1 MESNDWKAK
10 AYGLAEELKAEVQRG
25 AAASQ
30 ALRAV
35 VARLCAA
42 VSGLDPALDPH
53 LSRLRDVARGPG
65 EIAAIEAEVTRVA
78 DAVLR
83 SGDAPRQAIPNQR
96 LRELLGRMR
105 WPDTLAAEIE
115 AFKEKLADDAAP
127 DAWVEVM
134 EHLTALVAETVRDST
149 EQVRAAEE
157 FLSELTARLEELDA
171 FMQKGSLLRD
181 QSLAG
186 GRELGRVVRSE
197 VQDIQDT
204 VREATELGQL
214 REDVGRHL
222 AVIELNLGAHIAAE
236 EERHRLA
243 HQTEQALRARLEQL
257 ESEAAGLR
265 KEVAVVQELAMVDP
279 VTGLPNRAAW
289 DERLRQE
296 YARWRRFKGQLSLAV
311 FDVDNFKSIN
321 DRFGHASGDKALNV
335 IATALRS
342 RVRQTDF
349 IARYGGEEFAVLL
362 IGAGR
367 AASLRVADEMR
378 QAVARAG
385 LHARNRPVEVTISCG
400 VAEFTGDDSPEKVF
414 ERADAA
420 LYEAKRTGKNR
431 CVLK

>member
-10 AYGLAEELKAEVQRG
+10 AYGLAEELKAEAQHG

-35 VARLCAA
+35 IARLCAA
-42 VSGLDPALDPH
+42 VSGLDPALDPL
-53 LSRLRDVARGPG
+53 LSRLRDVARRPG
-65 EIAAIEAEVTRVA
+65 EVAAIEAEVTRVA

-83 SGDAPRQAIPNQR
+83 SGDAPRHEIPNQR

-105 WPDTLAAEIE
+105 WPDTLAAEVE
-115 AFKEKLADDAAP
+115 AFKAKLADGVAP

-134 EHLTALVAETVRDST
+134 EQLTALVAETVRDSCD
-149 EQVRAAEE
+149 QIRAAEE
-157 FLSELTARLEELDA
+157 FLTGLTARLEELDT

-186 GRELGRVVRSE
+186 GRELGRVVRGE
-197 VQDIQDT
+197 VQVIEDT
-204 VREATELGQL
+204 VREATDLGQL
-214 REDVGRHL
+214 REDVGRHV
-222 AVIELNLGAHIAAE
+222 AVIESNLGAHIAAE
-236 EERHRLA
+236 EERHRQA
-243 HQTEQALRARLEQL
+243 HETEQALRTRLEQL

-289 DERLRQE
+289 DDRLRQE

-362 IGAGR
+362 IGASRVAG
-367 AASLRVADEMR
+367 LRVSDEMR

-400 VAEFTGDDSPEKVF
+400 VTEFAGEDTPEKAF